1 MTRSG
6 TIWSGA
12 TLEWSI
18 PLWDKWNKAALV
30 KRRGEIGSQSF
41 ARGFKQETL
50 DDESRTF
57 PSVTKCAAADLDPL
71 EYRRENWPVFTG
83 VDLSSVTRPGN
94 AIVSIAQRPSDRK
107 RLLLS
112 VRTGDWTSP
121 QLWRELEEEDR
132 RFRPVVFVV
141 ENNAYQDAL
150 VQWGLTLNA
159 SLPVQGF
166 TTGKNKADPLMG
178 LPGLEVEF
186 ENQGWIIPRPSH
198 ALDCECDW
206 CRLWMEL
213 TGHPI
218 AESTDLVMAL
228 WFAREGARGAGR
240 LLEAGYE
247 PALGEAYR
255 G

>member
-1 MTRSG
+1 MTQSG
-6 TIWSGA
+6 AIWSGA
-12 TLEWSI
+12 TREWTI
-18 PLWDKWNKAALV
+18 PLWPKWDKAALL

-41 ARGFKQETL
+41 ARGFRQETL
-50 DDESRTF
+50 DDLSRTF
-57 PSVTKCAAADLDPL
+57 PSVTRCAVDNLNPV
-71 EYRRENWPVFTG
+71 EYMSRHWPVFTG

-94 AIVSIAQRPSDRK
+94 AIVSIAQRPSDKK
-107 RLLLS
+107 RLLVS
-112 VRTGDWTSP
+112 VRAGDWTSP

-132 RFRPVVFVV
+132 RFRPVVFMV

-150 VQWGLTLNA
+150 LEWGLELNA
-159 SLPVQGF
+159 TLPVQGF
-166 TTGKNKADPLMG
+166 TTGKNKADPVMG

-186 ENQGWIIPRPSH
+186 ENQGWMIPRPEH

-218 AESTDLVMAL
+218 AESTDVVMAL

-240 LLEAGYE
+240 LLESG
-247 PALGEAYR
+247 PVPWGEDYR